1 TIDAFWSQGMMGGIH
16 GQFLCVKEFSEVD
29 YTDDLKK
36 IDVPT
41 LVLHGDDDQIVPI
54 DDSARLS
61 SKIVKNAVLKVIE
74 GGSHGMCVVNADR
87 INAELLAF

>member
-1 TIDAFWSQGMMGGIH
+1 MGGIH
-16 GQFLCVKEFSEVD
+16 GQYLCVKEFSEVD

-61 SKIVKNAVLKVIE
+61 SKIVKHAQLKVIE

-87 INAELLAF
+87 INAELLAFLQA